1 MSSTARQQSVPKD
14 GNWHGRIEVGG
25 EFPPEMDR
33 YHLYIG
39 LFCPFAHRVNLIR
52 HLKGLTSILPISI
65 VKPYPKGD
73 DKGWPGWKFA
83 TESDPYPGAT
93 GDHLFNSKYLHQVY
107 FRSQRDYKG
116 RFSVPVLWD
125 KKTKQIVCNESLEI
139 LRNLNTGFDSILDD
153 EYKNLNFYP
162 DNLAAEID
170 EMGEWI
176 QSDINTG
183 VYKAGFAPN
192 QETYDK
198 NVVPLFKALNRIEEV
213 IQKNGGPYVLG
224 SEMTELDLRL
234 YPTICRFDAVYVQH
248 FKCNLG
254 TIRHDYPVL
263 NAWLKHLYWEVKG
276 FKESTDFKHIKENY
290 TKSHAD
296 INPKAITPMGPI
308 PNIERGV
315 DHDWSKLVAGKVDLD

>member
-1 MSSTARQQSVPKD
+1 M
-14 GNWHGRIEVGG
+14 
-25 EFPPEMDR
+25 
-33 YHLYIG
+33 
-39 LFCPFAHRVNLIR
+39 
-52 HLKGLTSILPISI
+52 
-65 VKPYPKGD
+65 
-73 DKGWPGWKFA
+73 
-83 TESDPYPGAT
+83 
-93 GDHLFNSKYLHQVY
+93 
-107 FRSQRDYKG
+107 
-116 RFSVPVLWD
+116 PVLWD

-176 QSDINTG
+176 QTDINTG

-213 IQKNGGPYVLG
+213 IQKNGGSYVLG

-276 FKESTDFKHIKENY
+276 FKESTDFKHIKENVRILY
-290 TKSHAD
+290 IFDEWILTMISTRRATRISIQRLSHRWALSLTLSVELIMIGVSWWQVKS
-296 INPKAITPMGPI
+296 IWIK
-308 PNIERGV
+308 
-315 DHDWSKLVAGKVDLD
+315 K

>member
-1 MSSTARQQSVPKD
+1 MSSTARRQSVPKD

-25 EFPPEMDR
+25 EFPPETDR

-83 TESDPYPGAT
+83 TETDPYPGAT
-93 GDHLFNSKYLHQVY
+93 GDHLFDSKYLHQVY

-125 KKTKQIVCNESLEI
+125 KKTNQIVCNESLEI

-162 DNLAAEID
+162 ENLAAEID
-170 EMGEWI
+170 EMGEWM
-176 QSDINTG
+176 QNEINTG

-192 QETYDK
+192 QKTYDK

-213 IQKNGGPYVLG
+213 IKKNGGPYVLG

-263 NAWLKHLYWEVKG
+263 NAWLKHLYWEAKG

-308 PNIERGV
+308 PNIEREV
-315 DHDWSKLVAGKVDLD
+315 DDDWSKLVAGRVELD

>member
-1 MSSTARQQSVPKD
+1 MSSVVKGQSPLRD

-25 EFPPEMDR
+25 EFPPEKDR

-83 TESDPYPGAT
+83 TEKDPYPGAT
-93 GDHLFNSKYLHQVY
+93 EDHLFQSEYLHDIY
-107 FRSQRDYKG
+107 FRAWKDYEG
-116 RFSVPVLWD
+116 RFTVPVLWD
-125 KKTKQIVCNESLEI
+125 KKTNQIVCNESLEI
-139 LRNLNTGFDSILDD
+139 LRNLNTGFDSLLDD
-153 EYKNLNFYP
+153 EYKKLDFYP
-162 DNLAAEID
+162 DNLTKEID
-170 EMGEWI
+170 EIGEWM
-176 QSDINTG
+176 QRDINTG
-183 VYKAGFAPN
+183 VYKAGFAPD
-192 QETYDK
+192 QESYDR
-198 NVVPLFKALNRIEEV
+198 NVVPLFKALNQIEE
-213 IQKNGGPYVLG
+213 IIKNNGGPYVLG
-224 SEMTELDLRL
+224 SKISELDLRL

-276 FKESTDFKHIKENY
+276 FKETTDFKHIKENVR
-290 TKSHAD
+290 S
-296 INPKAITPMGPI
+296 PK
-308 PNIERGV
+308 RL
-315 DHDWSKLVAGKVDLD
+315 K

>member
-1 MSSTARQQSVPKD
+1 M
-14 GNWHGRIEVGG
+14 
-25 EFPPEMDR
+25 
-33 YHLYIG
+33 
-39 LFCPFAHRVNLIR
+39 
-52 HLKGLTSILPISI
+52 
-65 VKPYPKGD
+65 
-73 DKGWPGWKFA
+73 
-83 TESDPYPGAT
+83 
-93 GDHLFNSKYLHQVY
+93 
-107 FRSQRDYKG
+107 
-116 RFSVPVLWD
+116 PVLWD

-176 QSDINTG
+176 RSDINTG

-276 FKESTDFKHIKENY
+276 FKESTDFKHIKENVRISY
-290 TKSHAD
+290 
-296 INPKAITPMGPI
+296 IF
-308 PNIERGV
+308 
-315 DHDWSKLVAGKVDLD
+315 